1 MINVCPAMSTFPAV
15 VIILA
20 AASCLVKAEIIS
32 PIVNDLLIGNI
43 EDLNFI
49 SKNTSNR
56 LNVSKLR
63 QASVIAF
70 KKAFIA
76 GVSVAKIEFYT

>member
-1 MINVCPAMSTFPAV
+1 MINVCPTMSTFPAV

-32 PIVNDLLIGNI
+32 PIVSDLLISNI
-43 EDLNFI
+43 IDPNFV
-49 SKNTSNR
+49 SENTSKR

-63 QASVIAF
+63 Q
-70 KKAFIA
+70 
-76 GVSVAKIEFYT
+76 VSVMVDEATPIYRYFRGKE